1 MGKNDKEE
9 APTDKRVVWL
19 EARVSNALKFKP
31 AESKKFLDNEE
42 NRSQISEFL
51 DTADAQ
57 HLYVY
62 QNNIGAFV
70 SRVEPPE
77 SLKKKGI
84 YFTKLKR
91 EKVADEFS
99 MRESVS
105 FGDLAPDTLA
115 GLNIVVRDVYAAI
128 IKGDKRNIT
137 KVPDLAVNELLT
149 ETNDLIAQFL
159 VTLGLSQGRTLLPMP
174 PLNFPNRIDDKS
186 CDKETLYML
195 ESAIVSWSSQIKSA
209 IRTTPEILEEE
220 ATTTGVYPRPQ
231 DEINFWKNK
240 SENLS
245 GLEEQ
250 LHTVKALKIVVTL
263 KKVGSSYYEPF
274 TKLVADLKEA
284 SIEASDNY
292 HSLQPLASEF
302 AKMSLSSPQCIP
314 FDDLASSGVFRRIF
328 HFLYLL
334 WTESLYYNTPNRLVF
349 LIRELGNDL
358 MEMAAEK
365 IAVTEMAEGFEKK
378 DVIERISTTLSICG
392 EFKAAYFHCKSYV
405 ASCTRPWKFQNA
417 ALFARLDIFLERC
430 NEILKVVETTILF
443 DKLENM
449 KIGGT
454 KGQALSTEIEEIKEK
469 FDEGIFRF
477 FSVDYNL
484 LNITETH
491 FDEDYGKLRT
501 LISDLEERLTVILV
515 VTIDDSKALSEVFKA
530 VDTFD
535 GFTDRNPMQ
544 QEWLKKQHS
553 VLSAFHQDL
562 LGAQETYYQ
571 GDGAGIYPNMPPVA
585 ASVVRS
591 RALLD
596 RIRESYGRVM
606 DLSNAV
612 LDSDEGREALLLY
625 EKLNELF
632 GESIREKYQQWS
644 KDVGVVSS
652 DKLHLPLLV
661 QDENNLL
668 KVNFDPSLVK
678 TLREVYYLEV
688 MNSFDDSVLQEFEV
702 PADAKNVFAKREVF
716 RTQSMNLDFIC
727 TTYNNFISS
736 LRPKEERPL
745 IKVELERF
753 EANARRGISE
763 VRWENEDGANSFIES
778 ALKSVNA
785 IDKVV
790 STLHTNVQTMKN
802 SIEDFKKND
811 NGFPLRPERGDK
823 TFSEGE
829 LRRFLEDNLKAKR
842 EAFEERGIHIHQL
855 VNESLETLN
864 ALKLECGEPLITEDS
879 ALWQN
884 YIRYVHADVN
894 DSLASTHAFIIDRLR
909 KQLDPVWLEE
919 NDGIPLLDV
928 KLCLSK
934 PTADHHEVV
943 SKYEPQ
949 LTSEDDV
956 VKTVQQLLENTVID
970 LRTVADLIPPIYG
983 NRPFSE
989 DILEVPAVQEVEQRV
1004 RDLFEMNRVA
1014 CEEYRLIYDD
1024 FKNLWE
1030 TDRRKAFNAF
1040 LGLDPDTGRRLSVED
1055 SSKLLKK
1062 DYFGVPLAEF
1072 DKSIT
1077 EYSRIRTRIVGIEDR
1092 HREGFISIDV
1102 RPLRIAL
1109 RDLCKKWK
1117 DMFSDF
1123 VVDKIKNDLNNLYA
1137 FIKDADNGLD
1147 VEVLD
1152 GDVDSLK
1159 SVMHWIRDCRKK
1171 NTEVMGEDESGE
1183 KDGMFPPIQA
1193 AIRMLKSHASNAPDS
1208 EAEVAKIE
1216 KLEETRKPAP
1226 DMWIAVNKKALNAR
1240 AQNSVVQD
1248 REAGKIKEDVL
1259 MFEQKL
1265 KEEVEIFHK
1274 NPLFSYSL
1282 DRNSIYSTID
1292 QTYAHLMTLKTR
1304 ATQLQNL
1311 QDLFDLNPSQ
1321 FKEIQDCRQELML
1334 LKQVWDVNF
1343 HVMSQFSDWMRSTFK
1358 TADVSLFE
1366 DECKKLSKQMQQ
1378 QPMKVKG
1385 WEVFKGV
1392 DEQVRNMRTSLPL
1405 CESLSSPSMRPR
1417 HWQELVKITKQPGTI
1432 DPDAPD
1438 FTLEKLFS
1446 LGLHNYSDEVANI
1459 VEKADKELRI
1469 EKNLTKIIDA
1479 WEKLFFTYNLEAQ
1492 LDCYLLGPVDDIV
1505 EQLEN
1510 DNNALSSM
1518 LSDRFVEYFYDK
1530 VLTWQK
1536 NIGMVDTC
1544 TTKIVEIQRQWENL
1558 YPIFVLSEDIR
1569 VQLPEDAKNFC
1580 EADRVFRLL
1589 MSKAHKYTAVIEAIC
1604 SPALPNDIGRSESL
1618 EDTLN
1623 YIQGILSKCEKSL
1636 ADYLETKRKIF
1647 PRFFFVSD
1655 TDLIDILSKGSDP
1668 RSVMVHMSKIIDSV
1682 DFFSFDKNPHGP
1694 SNNSDVWEMVSIQG
1708 ERVALMENHTCKGA
1722 VEEWMQG
1729 LILCMKRAMRKHIQE
1744 ANGSYIEKPR
1754 NEWIYQYPCQSVIVA
1769 SRIWFT
1775 TEVHQAFTQIEE
1787 GNDMGMK
1794 DLLKSQKSQ
1803 LDSLIK
1809 EVLQDRNSCDRKML
1823 VHLITIDVHNRDIVQ
1838 NMVDD
1843 RVDSV
1848 EAFSWQSQLRYYW
1861 DEKKGNEIR
1870 IADADFIN
1878 GYEYIGLCGC
1888 LVITKLTD
1896 RCYIT
1901 LTQALRLKQGGAPAG
1916 PAGTGKTETT
1926 KDLARN
1932 MGIACYV
1939 FNCSDQM
1946 NYITLGQI
1954 FKGLAM
1960 SGSWGC
1966 FDEFNRISIEVL
1978 SVVATQ
1984 VGSILNCLKENK
1996 KLFRFMDEEISIIT
2010 SVGMWIT
2017 MNPGYAGRTELPE
2030 NIKSLF
2036 RPCAMVVPDLKN
2048 ICEIM
2053 LAAEG
2058 FGDAKDLAL
2067 KFVTLYRLNKE
2078 LLSPQDHYDWGLR
2091 AVKSVLY
2098 IAGALKRGDPE
2109 VPERN
2114 VLMRALRDTNMAK
2127 LSKDDVYVF
2136 MGLIRS
2142 LFPNLDVPK
2151 KDKPDLVAACK
2162 QVCAASGN
2170 FPGEN
2175 DIFILKCVQYEEL
2188 LHVRHSVFI
2197 LGAAGAG
2204 KTECWRCLQ
2213 SALTK
2218 LYGDEWKAKAVSSCL
2233 NPKAISSNELYGY
2246 FTPQKEWR
2254 DGILS
2259 TIFRDYAVE
2268 SKKKKNMK
2276 WIVLDGIIDAE
2287 WIESMNTVMDDNKML
2302 TLVSNERIPLTDSMR
2317 MIFEISHLR
2326 NASPATVS
2334 RAGVIFINESDLGW
2348 GPFKDKWIASRDKRQ
2363 GAVLDSLFDKY
2374 VQYVFEIWRRSM
2386 RTVVAVMDINVVQ
2399 TICFLLD
2406 GIFNTMDAD
2415 ELSKHPNVFDVYEKY
2430 FVFAVIWAFGGPLPS
2445 TDGRIDMRQNFS
2457 NLWKK
2462 EFPAMKIADVG
2473 TVFDYYIEKQK
2484 DENGVMQYDW
2494 KPWSDLVQPYAHD
2507 AEQQLS
2513 NVSVQTADTVRMSY
2527 LMSLFIDNA
2536 KGVMLVGT
2544 AGTGKTNLIMSKLR
2558 TFDGEKLLYR
2568 VVAFNAR
2575 TSSAGLQAVM
2585 EQSLEKRSGR
2595 TYGPFNRKKLVFFL
2609 DDMNMPAPDKY
2620 GTQEAIAL
2628 LQQHVGYGYWY
2639 DRIKIIQKE
2648 VVDVRY
2654 VGAMNPKSGT
2664 FTILDR
2670 LLRHFAVFSTN
2681 MPDRG
2686 DLVSIYGQILQA
2698 HLSHFTRDIR
2708 ETLSTALTNATI
2720 ELHYNISKVF
2730 FPTAVKFHYQWNMRE
2745 MFNIFQ
2751 GLCKANHKIHNS
2763 ALSMVRLWVHEC
2775 NRTFRDRM
2783 YEEEDFKRYDAI
2795 LNDVISH
2802 AGFGDVSSK
2811 DALAEPLL
2819 WAPFYTTSDGEENTY
2834 NETDMEESGA
2844 FLKRKLTDYNDQY
2857 AVMNLVLFNQAI
2869 EHVCR
2874 ISRITSNP
2882 RGNAFLVGVGGS
2894 GKQSLARLASYING
2908 HDIFQILVTSTYDIV
2923 DFRTDMQELY
2933 RKCGLRGYPFAFI
2946 LTDTQI
2952 VSLDMLVYLNDM
2964 LSSGNVPELFNQDER
2979 DGIVGSITNEVKA
2992 AGFTDY
2998 SNPDVC
3004 WEYFINKVRSNLHI
3018 ILCFSP
3024 VGKNFAKWCRQFPA
3038 LANTTVI
3045 DWFLSWPEQ
3054 ALKSVAHR
3062 FLSEIELG
3070 GDEITTNIADYM
3082 AFCQVKVTEVCE
3094 EYFAQEKR
3102 HAYTTP
3108 KSFLELIE
3116 FYKRLLQSKRQE
3128 NSDKTNR
3135 LLSGIDKIKE
3145 AGVQVQALQ
3154 EVLVKESEEVEEA
3167 RQKTA
3172 VLMETVGREK
3182 AIVEEQSAIAA
3193 KEEEKTNKI
3202 VAEVTEFESQ
3212 CSADLAAA
3220 QPIVKAALDALDTL
3234 DKGSISELKNLGKPP
3249 EDVAMVAICVKVLTS
3264 NPRAIPNVKNRSW
3277 NECKKMMNAVDR
3289 FLADLKNFDVNNI
3302 PQACVDQIQMYINN
3316 PSFQPEVIRKKS
3328 MAAAGLCMWCI
3339 GMNKYHKIRCEVRPK
3354 EERLAEAQQRLNSSR
3369 TALKKIQD
3377 KVADLNAKLSTLVAQ
3392 YTEAVDSANA
3402 IEAKA
3407 KKTQLK
3413 MNLAQRLVT
3422 GLADESVRWGN
3433 TIEDLKHAATLLV
3446 GDVLLSASFVSYIG
3460 PFSKAFREQ
3469 VVNDYW
3475 LECIRR
3481 LEIPMTEGLDPT
3493 MDVLTSEAKVAS
3505 WNNEGLP
3512 SDRVS
3517 TENGAILT
3525 NCLRWPL
3532 MIDPQLQ
3539 GIKWIRTR
3547 EEKNNLKVIQTTQKN
3562 WQRTLQ
3568 TCIEEGLPCLIES
3581 LGEFIEPVLDGV
3593 LSRQTFHKGGRT
3605 LIKLGATEVTYNP
3618 NFRLILQTKLG
3629 NPHYG
3634 PEVNAQTTLINFMV
3648 TETGLEDQLLAVVV
3662 SQERPDLEKKR
3673 STLLRSM
3680 NMMTIELQQCEDGL
3694 LYELTNATG
3703 DILENVALIENLEN
3717 TKKKAKDI
3725 NASYALA
3732 VTTQKDIAQ
3741 NRLRYTD
3748 VAVRGSL
3755 LFFQIDQLW
3764 KIDHMYQYSL
3774 ETFMVVFNKA
3784 LAIAVF
3790 PTNKKDVTQRV
3801 VNVIQSITECV
3812 FAYVS
3817 RGLFERHKLI
3827 FSSLLTFAILVRR
3840 GDIDLTQLDFL
3851 LRGKKKP
3858 GVERPETVVEWCPQP
3873 NWDSVQALCEV
3884 PGSYPEFSILPND
3897 LAENNRWMQWCDTE
3911 KPELEKMPTEW
3922 KNLTEFERLLVLR
3935 SLRPDRL
3942 TAALEMFVS
3951 EKLGK
3956 FFVSDQA
3963 VDISISF
3970 LNSSPTTPLFF
3981 ILSPG
3986 VDPIKSVEDLGRKL
4000 GYTYDK
4006 GNFFNVSLG
4015 QGQEIVA
4022 DRALDKCF
4030 AEGGWALLSNIHLVE
4045 RWLKTLE
4052 RRLDGYSEVYTRVA
4066 QLRKEILERKMAE
4079 MRGDMGSSV
4088 LLEGEEAEEKQE
4100 EEGENNPEAEAE
4112 GEVEEGEEDT
4122 EEKKEEETIEV
4133 LDEEIPFEGQKGH
4146 KDFRVFLSAEPS
4158 QVIPIGVLQRSVKL
4172 TSEPPTGI
4180 RQNIVRAIMNFSDE
4194 PWEKS
4199 AKPTEYRCIMYAMCF
4214 FHAVVVER
4222 KKFGPL
4228 GWNRAYPFNAGDLT
4242 TCLEVAANYIED
4254 RPKVPWEDLRY
4265 VFGEIMYGGHITDDW
4280 DRVLCMAYLQSFIVP
4295 ECSDGLQL
4303 APGLTVPQPMS
4314 FQEYLANLMDAE
4326 DFPVE
4331 SPLLYGLHP
4340 NAEINYRTTQA
4351 DVLFRTINEL
4361 QPKKHSGGDSLSPQ
4375 EIVQQK
4381 LDEIRERLPDQHNL
4395 QDLSERLEDDRTPQQ
4410 HVFYQESERMNL
4422 LIETLSSSLEELD
4435 LGMKGALSMTSAMQ
4449 ELFEEIFL
4457 DKMPSKWARVS
4468 FMTKRAL
4475 GSWVE
4480 NFLTRNEQL
4489 LSWNMDLQT
4498 PRVTNI
4504 ALFFN
4509 PMSFLT
4515 AIMQTTSIINSFDLD
4530 QMALVVDILK
4540 KSADQIDTPA
4550 RDGCYITGLSMEGAR
4565 WDSTVGCIEESRL
4578 KELYPKMPIMQVRSL
4593 PLGKIDRRD
4602 QYEAPVYKT
4611 QERGPGYVVGFFL
4624 KSKQPARKWVI
4635 AGVGLLLDVVE

>member
-9 APTDKRVVWL
+9 VPTDKRVVWL
-19 EARVSNALKFKP
+19 EARLSNALKLKP
-31 AESKKFLDNEE
+31 VDSKKFLDNEE

-51 DTADAQ
+51 DTADAR

-62 QNNIGAFV
+62 QNTAGMFV
-70 SRVEPPE
+70 SRIEPPDG
-77 SLKKKGI
+77 LKKKGF
-84 YFTKLKR
+84 YFAKLKR
-91 EKVADEFS
+91 EKIADEPH
-99 MRESVS
+99 MRQGIA
-105 FGDLAPDTLA
+105 FGDLWPDSLA
-115 GLNIVVRDVYAAI
+115 GLNILARNVYTPI

-149 ETNDLIAQFL
+149 DTNGLLAQFL
-159 VTLGLSQGRTLLPMP
+159 VTLGLSQGKTLLPMP
-174 PLNFPNRIDDKS
+174 PVTLPSRIDEKS
-186 CDKETLYML
+186 CDKETLYLL
-195 ESAIVSWSSQIKSA
+195 ESAIVSWSSQIKAAMTSS
-209 IRTTPEILEEE
+209 PEMLEEE
-220 ATTTGVYPRPQ
+220 ATTTGNYPRPL
-231 DEINFWKNK
+231 DEVNFWKSK
-240 SENLS
+240 AENLT
-245 GLEEQ
+245 GLEDQ
-250 LHTVKALKIVVTL
+250 LYSVKALKILVAL
-263 KKVGSSYYEPF
+263 KKAGSSYYEPF
-274 TKLVADLKEA
+274 TKLIEELKEA
-284 SIEASDNY
+284 SYEASDNHRY
-292 HSLQPLASEF
+292 LKPLIPEF
-302 AKMSLSSPQCIP
+302 AKMSLASNQNVQFSE
-314 FDDLASSGVFRRIF
+314 LASTGVFRRIF
-328 HFLYLL
+328 HFLFLL
-334 WTESLYYNTPNRLVF
+334 WTQSSFYNTPNRLVF
-349 LIRELGNDL
+349 LIREIGNDL
-358 MEMAAEK
+358 MEMAAEN
-365 IAVTEMAEGFEKK
+365 ISVAEMAEGFEKK

-392 EFKAAYFHCKSYV
+392 EFKAAYFNCKSYV
-405 ASCTRPWKFQNA
+405 ASAARPWKFQNS

-430 NEILKVVETTILF
+430 HDILDMVETALLF
-443 DKLENM
+443 DKMENM

-454 KGQALSTEIEEIKEK
+454 KGQSLTEEIEEIKES
-469 FDEGIFRF
+469 FDKIIFNF
-477 FSVDYNL
+477 FGVDYNL
-484 LNITETH
+484 LDITNTR
-491 FDEDYGKLRT
+491 FDVDHAAARSKIR
-501 LISDLEERLTVILV
+501 DLESRLGAILV
-515 VTIDDSKALSEVFKA
+515 TSIDDSKAISEVFKA

-544 QEWLKKQHS
+544 QEWVKKQHT

-562 LGAQETYYQ
+562 IGAQETYYQ
-571 GDGAGIYPNMPPVA
+571 GDSAGTYPNIPPVA
-585 ASVVRS
+585 ASVIRC

-596 RIRESYGRVM
+596 RICESYTRVM
-606 DLSNAV
+606 DLSPTI
-612 LDSDEGREALLLY
+612 LDSDEGREAIALF
-625 EKLNELF
+625 EKLKDLLTD
-632 GESIREKYQQWS
+632 SIQENYQVWAT
-644 KDVGVVSS
+644 DVGAISA
-652 DKLHLPLLV
+652 DKLHLPLLT
-661 QDENNLL
+661 QDENGQL
-668 KVNFDPSLVK
+668 KVNFDPALVK

-688 MNSFDDSVLQEFEV
+688 MNSFEDTSTQGFEV
-702 PADAKNVFAKREVF
+702 PTDAMNVFAKREVF
-716 RTQSMNLDFIC
+716 RNQAMKLDYIS
-727 TTYNNFISS
+727 TTYNNFIST
-736 LRPKEERPL
+736 LRPKEEQPL

-753 EANARRGISE
+753 EANSRRGITE
-763 VRWENEDGANSFIES
+763 VRWENEEATNSFIEE
-778 ALKSVNA
+778 ALRNVSA

-790 STLHTNVQTMKN
+790 STLHSNVSTMKS
-802 SIEDFKKND
+802 SIEAFKKSD
-811 NGFPLRPERGDK
+811 TAFPLRPERGDK
-823 TFSEGE
+823 TFADAE
-829 LRRFLEDNLKAKR
+829 LRKHLEDNLELKR
-842 EAFEERGIHIHQL
+842 AGLQERGEKIHEL
-855 VNESLETLN
+855 LANSLETLN
-864 ALKLECGEPLITEDS
+864 ALKTESGELMITPDGE
-879 ALWQN
+879 LWQC
-884 YIRYVHADVN
+884 YLRFVHEEVKQ
-894 DSLASTHAFIIDRLR
+894 SLADTHVSLIEKIRN
-909 KQLDPVWLEE
+909 QLDPAWLED
-919 NDGIPLLDV
+919 NDGIPLLDT

-934 PTADHHEVV
+934 ATAEVPLVV
-943 SKYEPQ
+943 SKYEPE
-949 LTSEDDV
+949 LASPEEGG
-956 VKTVQQLLENTVID
+956 KTIQILLEDAMKD
-970 LRTVADLIPPIYG
+970 LREATDLVPVIHG
-983 NRPFSE
+983 DVPFSE
-989 DILEVPAVQEVEQRV
+989 DLMNLPAVQTVEQQV
-1004 RDLFEMNRVA
+1004 RDLFQQNNTA
-1014 CEEYRLIYDD
+1014 CEEYRQIYDD
-1024 FKNLWE
+1024 FKHLWE
-1030 TDRRKAFNAF
+1030 TNRKTAFNDF
-1040 LGLDPDTGRRLSVED
+1040 LGLDPVTGGPLKTED
-1055 SSKLLKK
+1055 DDGKPIKRE
-1062 DYFGVPLAEF
+1062 YFGVPLTEF
-1072 DKSIT
+1072 DKAIS
-1077 EYSRIRTRIVGIEDR
+1077 EYTKTRARIVSIEDR
-1092 HREGFISIDV
+1092 HREGFVTIDV
-1102 RPLRIAL
+1102 KPLRVAL
-1109 RDLCKKWK
+1109 RDICKKWK
-1117 DMFSDF
+1117 DMYSEFLM
-1123 VVDKIKNDLNNLYA
+1123 DKIRTDLNELFA
-1137 FIKDADNGLD
+1137 FIKEADKGLE

-1159 SVMHWIRDCRKK
+1159 SVMRWIRDCRKR
-1171 NTEVMGEDESGE
+1171 NSDVMGEDETGE
-1183 KDGMFPPIQA
+1183 TSGMFPPIQA
-1193 AIRMLKSHASNAPDS
+1193 AIRMLKSQASNAHDS
-1208 EAEVAKIE
+1208 DAELAKIE
-1216 KLEETRKPAP
+1216 KLEDLRKPAA
-1226 DMWIAVNKKALNAR
+1226 DMWTTLNKKALNAR
-1240 AQNSVVQD
+1240 AQNSIVQD
-1248 REAGKIKEDVL
+1248 REAVKIKEDVAK
-1259 MFEQKL
+1259 FEEKL
-1265 KEEVEIFHK
+1265 KEEVDIFHT
-1274 NPLFSYSL
+1274 NPLFTYTL
-1282 DRNSIYSTID
+1282 DRDSVYVHID
-1292 QTYAHLMTLKTR
+1292 ATYQHLMTLESE
-1304 ATQLQNL
+1304 AVELQHL

-1321 FKEIQDCRQELML
+1321 FREIKDCRQELML

-1343 HVMSQFSDWMRSTFK
+1343 HVMSQFVDWMRSTFK

-1405 CESLSSPSMRPR
+1405 CESLSSPAMRPR
-1417 HWQELVKITKQPGTI
+1417 HWQELVTTTKQPGTI

-1469 EKNLTKIIDA
+1469 ENNLAKIVDA
-1479 WEKLFFTYNLEAQ
+1479 WEKLFFSYS
-1492 LDCYLLGPVDDIV
+1492 LDEGLQCYLMGAVDDIV

-1518 LSDRFVEYFYDK
+1518 LSDRFVEYFYEK
-1530 VLTWQK
+1530 VITWQK
-1536 NIGMVDTC
+1536 NLGMVDTC
-1544 TTKIVEIQRQWENL
+1544 TSKVVEIQRQWQNL
-1558 YPIFVLSEDIR
+1558 YPIFVLSEDIKI
-1569 VQLPEDAKNFC
+1569 QLPEDAKNFS
-1580 EADRVFRLL
+1580 EADRVFRLF
-1589 MSKAHKYTAVIEAIC
+1589 MSKAHKYTAVIDAIC
-1604 SPALPNDIGRSESL
+1604 TPNLSEDIGRNESL
-1618 EDTLN
+1618 EETLN
-1623 YIQGILSKCEKSL
+1623 YVQNILAKCEKSL
-1636 ADYLETKRKIF
+1636 ADYLEMKRKIF

-1668 RSVMVHMSKIIDSV
+1668 RAVMTHMSKIIDSV
-1682 DFFSFDKNPHGP
+1682 ESFTFDKNPHGP
-1694 SNNSDVWEMVSIQG
+1694 TNDTDVWEMISIQG
-1708 ERVALMENHTCKGA
+1708 EHVTLMENHTCHGP
-1722 VEEWMQG
+1722 VEEWMES
-1729 LILCMKRAMRKHIQE
+1729 LIVVMKRAIRRHIQE
-1744 ANGSYIEKPR
+1744 ANASYIEKPR

-1787 GNDMGMK
+1787 GNDLGMK
-1794 DLLKSQKSQ
+1794 DLLKNQKSQ

-1809 EVLQDRNSCDRKML
+1809 EVLLDRSSCDRKML

-1838 NMVDD
+1838 TMVDD

-1848 EAFSWQSQLRYYW
+1848 EAFAWQSQLRYYW

-1901 LTQALRLKQGGAPAG
+1901 LTQALRLNQGGAPAG

-1996 KLFRFMDEEISIIT
+1996 KRFRFMDEEISIIR

-2142 LFPNLDVPK
+2142 LFPNLEVPK
-2151 KDKPDLVAACK
+2151 KDKPELVAACK
-2162 QVCAASGN
+2162 EVCAANGN

-2213 SALTK
+2213 GALTR
-2218 LYGDEWKAKAVSSCL
+2218 LYGDTWKAKATSSCL

-2334 RAGVIFINESDLGW
+2334 RAGVIFINETDLGW
-2348 GPFKDKWIASRDKRQ
+2348 GPFKDKWIATRDKRE

-2374 VQYVFEIWRRSM
+2374 VPYVFDIWKRSM
-2386 RTVVAVMDINVVQ
+2386 RPIVGVMDINVVQ
-2399 TICFLLD
+2399 TICFLLE
-2406 GIFNTMDAD
+2406 GIFKAMDSD
-2415 ELSKHPNVFDVYEKY
+2415 ELSKHPNMFDVYEKY
-2430 FVFAVIWAFGGPLPS
+2430 FVFAVIWSFGGPLPS
-2445 TDGRIDMRQNFS
+2445 TDGRVDMRLNFS
-2457 NLWKK
+2457 NQWKK
-2462 EFPAMKIADVG
+2462 EFPAMKIADAG
-2473 TVFDYYIEKQK
+2473 SVFDYYIEKVK
-2484 DENGVMQYDW
+2484 DDNGTQYEW
-2494 KPWSDLVQPYAHD
+2494 KPWSDLVQPYTHD

-2513 NVSVQTADTVRMSY
+2513 SVSVQTADTVRMSY
-2527 LMSLFIDNA
+2527 LMSLFVDNA

-2558 TFDGEKLLYR
+2558 TLDGEKVLYR

-2575 TSSAGLQAVM
+2575 TSSTGLQAVM

-2639 DRIKIIQKE
+2639 DRIKIVQKE

-2681 MPDRG
+2681 MPDRA
-2686 DLVSIYGQILQA
+2686 DLVSIYGQILQ
-2698 HLSHFTRDIR
+2698 SHMHMFSRDIR
-2708 ETLSTALTNATI
+2708 DTLSTLLTNATI
-2720 ELHYNISKVF
+2720 ELHSTISKVF

-2751 GLCKANHKIHNS
+2751 GLCKANHKLHNAS
-2763 ALSMVRLWVHEC
+2763 LTLIRLWVHEC

-2783 YEEEDFKRYDAI
+2783 ADEEDFKRYDT
-2795 LNDVISH
+2795 LLVEVINR
-2802 AGFGDVSSK
+2802 AGFADVNIK
-2811 DALAEPLL
+2811 DVLEEPLL
-2819 WAPFYTTSDGEENTY
+2819 WAPFYTTPEGEENTY
-2834 NETDMEESGA
+2834 HETDTDGA
-2844 FLKRKLTDYNDQY
+2844 GSFLQKKLLEYNDQY

-2908 HDIFQILVTSTYDIV
+2908 HDIFQILVTSTYDIN
-2923 DFRTDMQELY
+2923 DFRSDMQELY

-2979 DGIVGSITNEVKA
+2979 DGIIGSITNEVKA

-3018 ILCFSP
+3018 IMCFSP
-3024 VGKNFAKWCRQFPA
+3024 VGKNFAAWCRQFPA

-3054 ALKSVAHR
+3054 ALKSVAQR

-3070 GDEITTNIADYM
+3070 GDEITKNIADYM
-3082 AFCQVKVTEVCE
+3082 AFCQIKVTEVCE

-3116 FYKRLLQSKRQE
+3116 FYKRLLATKRTE
-3128 NSDKTNR
+3128 NTDKTER
-3135 LLSGIDKIKE
+3135 LVSGIDKIKE
-3145 AGVQVQALQ
+3145 AGIQVQALQ
-3154 EVLVKESEEVEEA
+3154 EVLVKESVEVEEA

-3172 VLMETVGREK
+3172 ALMETVGREK

-3220 QPIVKAALDALDTL
+3220 QPIVQRALAALDTL

-3249 EDVAMVAICVKVLTS
+3249 DDVAMVAICVKVLTS
-3264 NPRAIPNVKNRSW
+3264 NPRAIPNVKNRTW

-3289 FLADLKNFDVNNI
+3289 FLVELRSFDVNNI

-3316 PSFQPEVIRKKS
+3316 PAFEPENIKKKS
-3328 MAAAGLCMWCI
+3328 FAAAGLCKWCI
-3339 GMNKYHKIRCEVRPK
+3339 GMNEYHKIRCEVRPK
-3354 EERLAEAQQRLNSSR
+3354 EERLAEAQQRLSSSR
-3369 TALKKIQD
+3369 AALKKIQD
-3377 KVADLNAKLSTLVAQ
+3377 KVADLNEKLSVLVAQ

-3407 KKTQLK
+3407 KKTQMK

-3422 GLADESVRWGN
+3422 GLADESVRWGK
-3433 TIEDLKHAATLLV
+3433 TIEQLKHDAALLV

-3469 VVNDYW
+3469 IVNEDW
-3475 LECIRR
+3475 LKSIQA
-3481 LEIPMTEGLDPT
+3481 LQIPMTEGLDAT
-3493 MDVLTSEAKVAS
+3493 MDVLTSEAEVAS

-3525 NCLRWPL
+3525 NCMRWPL

-3562 WQRTLQ
+3562 WQRVLQ
-3568 TCIEEGLPCLIES
+3568 NCIEDGLPCLIES

-3593 LSRQTFHKGGRT
+3593 LSRQTFVKAGKT

-3618 NFRLILQTKLG
+3618 KFRLILQTKLG

-3662 SQERPDLEKKR
+3662 SHERPDLEKKR
-3673 STLLRSM
+3673 SALLRSM

-3703 DILENVALIENLEN
+3703 DILENVALIENLET

-3725 NASYALA
+3725 NASFALA

-3741 NRLRYTD
+3741 NRLRYTA

-3774 ETFMVVFNKA
+3774 ETFMVVFNVALKKA
-3784 LAIAVF
+3784 
-3790 PTNKKDVTQRV
+3790 PQPSNKKDVNQRV
-3801 VNVIQSITECV
+3801 NNVIQSITESV

-3840 GDIDLTQLDFL
+3840 DDVDSKQLDFL

-3873 NWDSVQALCEV
+3873 NWDAVQALTEV
-3884 PGSYPEFSILPND
+3884 PGSHPEFSMLPSD
-3897 LAENNRWMQWCDTE
+3897 MAENNRWMQWCETE

-3922 KNLTEFERLLVLR
+3922 KNLTDFERLLVLR
-3935 SLRPDRL
+3935 CLRPDRL
-3942 TAALEMFVS
+3942 TASLEMFVAD
-3951 EKLGK
+3951 KIGK

-3963 VDISISF
+3963 VDISVSF

-4045 RWLKTLE
+4045 KWLKTLE
-4052 RRLDGYSEVYTRVA
+4052 RRLDGYAEVYTRVA
-4066 QLRKEILERKMAE
+4066 QLRKEIQERKMAE
-4079 MRGDMGSSV
+4079 LHGGVND
-4088 LLEGEEAEEKQE
+4088 EEKQE
-4100 EEGENNPEAEAE
+4100 ENEGQEASGE
-4112 GEVEEGEEDT
+4112 GNEDEDEEGEDGGQQSAA
-4122 EEKKEEETIEV
+4122 KEEEEEAV
-4133 LDEEIPFEGQKGH
+4133 LVSDDEIPYEGQKGH

-4158 QVIPIGVLQRSVKL
+4158 NVIPIGVLQRSVKL

-4180 RQNIVRAIMNFSDE
+4180 RQNIVRAIANFSDE
-4194 PWEKS
+4194 PWERS
-4199 AKPTEYRCIMYAMCF
+4199 AKPTEYRCIMYSMCF

-4280 DRVLCMAYLQSFIVP
+4280 DRVLCMAYLQSYIIP
-4295 ECSDGLQL
+4295 ECCDGLQL
-4303 APGLTVPQPMS
+4303 APGLTVPSPMS
-4314 FQEYLANLMDAE
+4314 YTEYISGLTNAE

-4351 DVLFRTINEL
+4351 EVLFRVINEL

-4375 EIVQQK
+4375 DVVQQK
-4381 LDEIRERLPDQHNL
+4381 IDEIRERLPEQHNL
-4395 QDLSERLEDDRTPQQ
+4395 MDLAERLEEDRTPQQ

-4422 LIETLSSSLEELD
+4422 LIETLATSLEELD
-4435 LGMKGALSMTSAMQ
+4435 LGLKGALSMTAAMQ

-4457 DKMPSKWARVS
+4457 DKMPSKWDRVS
-4468 FMTKRAL
+4468 FMTKRTL

-4480 NFLTRNEQL
+4480 NFLSRNEQL
-4489 LSWNMDLQT
+4489 VSWNIDLQT

-4530 QMALVVDILK
+4530 QMALVIDVLK
-4540 KSADQIDTPA
+4540 KSADQIDTAA
-4550 RDGCYITGLSMEGAR
+4550 RDGCYVCGLSMEGAR
-4565 WDSTVGCIEESRL
+4565 WDAVGGCIEDSRL
-4578 KELYPKMPIMQVRSL
+4578 KELYPRMPIMQVRSL

-4602 QYEAPVYKT
+4602 QYECPVYKT

-4624 KSKQPARKWVI
+4624 KSKQNVRKWVI

>member
-19 EARVSNALKFKP
+19 EARISNALKFKP
-31 AESKKFLDNEE
+31 VDSKKFLDNEE

-51 DTADAQ
+51 DTADSR

-62 QNNIGAFV
+62 QNAAGMFV
-70 SRVEPPE
+70 SRVEPPDG
-77 SLKKKGI
+77 LKKKGM
-84 YFTKLKR
+84 YFSKLKR
-91 EKVADEFS
+91 EKMTDENH
-99 MRESVS
+99 MREGIA
-105 FGDLAPDTLA
+105 FGDLSADTLA
-115 GLNIVVRDVYAAI
+115 SLNIVARHVYAPI
-128 IKGDKRNIT
+128 ITGDKRNIN

-149 ETNDLIAQFL
+149 DTNGLLAQFL
-159 VTLGLSQGRTLLPMP
+159 VTLGLSQGKTLLPMP
-174 PLNFPNRIDDKS
+174 PVNLPSRIDEKS
-186 CDKETLYML
+186 CDKETLYLL
-195 ESAIVSWSSQIKSA
+195 ESSIVAWSSQIKTAMAAS
-209 IRTTPEILEEE
+209 PEVLEEE
-220 ATTTGVYPRPQ
+220 ATTTGNYPRPL

-250 LHTVKALKIVVTL
+250 LYSVKALKILVAL
-263 KKVGSSYYEPF
+263 KKSGSSYYEPF
-274 TKLVADLKEA
+274 TKLIDELKEA
-284 SIEASDNY
+284 SYEASDNY
-292 HSLQPLASEF
+292 RYLKPLAPEF
-302 AKMSLSSPQCIP
+302 EKMSLSSSPVP
-314 FDDLASSGVFRRIF
+314 FTELASTGVFRRIF

-334 WTESLYYNTPNRLVF
+334 WTQSSFYNTPNRLVF

-358 MEMAAEK
+358 MEMAAEN
-365 IAVTEMAEGFEKK
+365 ISVAEMAEGFEKK

-405 ASCTRPWKFQNA
+405 ATNARPWKFQNA

-430 NEILKVVETTILF
+430 HDILDVVETALLF
-443 DKLENM
+443 DKMENM

-454 KGQALSTEIEEIKEK
+454 KGQTLTTEIEDIKEK
-469 FDEGIFRF
+469 FDDAVFKF
-477 FSVDYNL
+477 FGVDYNL
-484 LNITETH
+484 LDITDIR
-491 FDEDYGKLRT
+491 FDADYAKLRG
-501 LISDLEERLTVILV
+501 IIRDLEERLGAILV
-515 VTIDDSKALSEVFKA
+515 TTIDDSKAISEIFKA

-553 VLSAFHQDL
+553 VLAAFHQDL
-562 LGAQETYYQ
+562 LGAQEIYYQ
-571 GDGAGIYPNMPPVA
+571 GDNAGTYPNMPPVA
-585 ASVVRS
+585 ACVIRC

-596 RIRESYGRVM
+596 RINESYTRVM
-606 DLSNAV
+606 DLSNAI
-612 LDSDEGREALLLY
+612 LDSDEGRETIALY
-625 EKLNELF
+625 EKLKDLF
-632 GESIREKYQQWS
+632 SEAIREKYQIWS
-644 KDVGVVSS
+644 TDVGAISS

-661 QDENNLL
+661 QDENGNL
-668 KVNFDPSLVK
+668 KVNFDGALVK

-688 MNSFDDSVLQEFEV
+688 MNSFDDSSVQGFEV
-702 PADAKNVFAKREVF
+702 PADAQNVFAKREVY
-716 RTQSMNLDFIC
+716 RTQAMKLDYIS
-727 TTYNNFISS
+727 TTYNNFIAS
-736 LRPKEERPL
+736 LRAEDEQPL

-753 EANARRGISE
+753 EASSRRGISE
-763 VRWENEDGANSFIES
+763 VRWENEEATNSFIEE
-778 ALKSVNA
+778 ALKSVSA

-790 STLHTNVQTMKN
+790 STLHSNVQTMKS
-802 SIEDFKKND
+802 SIEALQKSDAA
-811 NGFPLRPERGDK
+811 FPLQPERGDK
-823 TFSEGE
+823 TFSDAE
-829 LRRFLEDNLKAKR
+829 LRKHLEENLAEKR
-842 EAFEERGIHIHQL
+842 NALQERGTQIHEL
-855 VNESLETLN
+855 VADSLETLN
-864 ALKLECGEPLITEDS
+864 ALKSESGEPIITPEGE
-879 ALWQN
+879 LWQT
-884 YIRYVHADVN
+884 YLRYVHEEVKK
-894 DSLASTHAFIIDRLR
+894 SLSETYVFLMSKLR
-909 KQLDPVWLEE
+909 NQLDPVWLED
-919 NDGIPLLDV
+919 NDGIPLLEA

-934 PTADHHEVV
+934 PTTENPLVV
-943 SKYEPQ
+943 SKFEPQ
-949 LTSEDDV
+949 LSSPDE
-956 VKTVQQLLENTVID
+956 TVHSIEKLMEGTMRD
-970 LRTVADLIPPIYG
+970 LRQASDLVPPIFG
-983 NRPFSE
+983 ERTFSDE
-989 DILEVPAVQEVEQRV
+989 MLDIPAVQEVEQQV
-1004 RDLFEMNRVA
+1004 RELFEQNRNA
-1014 CEEYRLIYDD
+1014 NEEYRQMYDD
-1024 FKNLWE
+1024 FKHLWE
-1030 TDRRKAFNAF
+1030 TDRRQAFNDF
-1040 LGLDPDTGRRLSVED
+1040 LGLDPVTGQPMKVED
-1055 SSKLLKK
+1055 ENGRPIKQE
-1062 DYFGVPLAEF
+1062 YFGVALTEF
-1072 DKSIT
+1072 DKAIT
-1077 EYSRIRTRIVGIEDR
+1077 EYTRIRSRIMAIEDR
-1092 HREGFISIDV
+1092 HREGFLSIDV
-1102 RPLRIAL
+1102 KPLRIAL
-1109 RDLCKKWK
+1109 RDICKKWK
-1117 DMFSDF
+1117 DMYSDF
-1123 VVDKIKNDLNNLYA
+1123 LMDKIKTDLNNLFA
-1137 FIKDADNGLD
+1137 FIKEADKGLE

-1152 GDVDSLK
+1152 GDVDALK
-1159 SVMHWIRDCRKK
+1159 SVMRWIRDCRKR
-1171 NTEVMGEDESGE
+1171 NPEVMGEDDTGE
-1183 KDGMFPPIQA
+1183 TDGMFPPIQA
-1193 AIRMLKSHASNAPDS
+1193 AIRMLKSHASNAHDS
-1208 EAEVAKIE
+1208 DAELAKIE
-1216 KLEETRKPAP
+1216 KLEELRKPAP
-1226 DMWIAVNKKALNAR
+1226 DMWVTLNKKALNAR
-1240 AQNSVVQD
+1240 AQNSIVQD
-1248 REAGKIKEDVL
+1248 REAEKIKEEVAV
-1259 MFEQKL
+1259 FEGKL
-1265 KEEVEIFHK
+1265 KEEVEIFHT

-1282 DRNSIYSTID
+1282 ERDRVYPTVD
-1292 QTYAHLMTLKTR
+1292 ETYEHLMTLETQ
-1304 ATQLQNL
+1304 ATELKNL

-1321 FKEIQDCRQELML
+1321 FKEIKDCRQELML

-1358 TADVSLFE
+1358 TADVTHFE

-1405 CESLSSPSMRPR
+1405 CESLSSPAMRPR
-1417 HWQELVKITKQPGTI
+1417 HWQELVTTTKQPGTI

-1469 EKNLTKIIDA
+1469 ENNLNKIVEA
-1479 WEKLFFTYNLEAQ
+1479 WEKLFFTYHMDEGLK
-1492 LDCYLLGPVDDIV
+1492 CYMMGAVDEIV

-1518 LSDRFVEYFYDK
+1518 LSDRFVEYFYEK
-1530 VLTWQK
+1530 VISWQK
-1536 NIGMVDTC
+1536 NLGMVDTC
-1544 TTKIVEIQRQWENL
+1544 TTKIVDIQRQWQNL
-1558 YPIFVLSEDIR
+1558 YPIFVLSEDIK
-1569 VQLPEDAKNFC
+1569 VQLPEDAKNFS
-1580 EADRVFRLL
+1580 EADRVFRLM
-1589 MSKAHKYTAVIEAIC
+1589 MSKAHQYTAVIEAIC
-1604 SPALPNDIGRSESL
+1604 SPQLPEDIGRNESL

-1623 YIQGILSKCEKSL
+1623 YIQNILAKCEKSL
-1636 ADYLETKRKIF
+1636 ADYLEMKRKIF

-1668 RSVMVHMSKIIDSV
+1668 RAVMVHMSKIIDSV
-1682 DFFSFDKNPHGP
+1682 DCYSFDKNPYGP
-1694 SNNSDVWEMVSIQG
+1694 TNDTDVWEMISIQG
-1708 ERVALMENHTCKGA
+1708 EHVTLMENHTCQGP
-1722 VEEWMQG
+1722 VEEWMEG
-1729 LILCMKRAMRKHIQE
+1729 LIQVMKRAVRRHIQE
-1744 ANGSYIEKPR
+1744 ANASYIEKPR
-1754 NEWIYQYPCQSVIVA
+1754 NEWIYQYPCQAVIVA

-1787 GNDMGMK
+1787 GNDLGMK
-1794 DLLKSQKSQ
+1794 DLLKNQKSQ

-1809 EVLQDRNSCDRKML
+1809 EVLLERSSCDRKML

-1838 NMVDD
+1838 NMVDE

-1848 EAFSWQSQLRYYW
+1848 EAFAWQSQLRYYW

-1901 LTQALRLKQGGAPAG
+1901 LTQALRLNQGGAPAG

-1996 KLFRFMDEEISIIT
+1996 KRFRFMDEEISIIR

-2109 VPERN
+2109 LPERN

-2142 LFPNLDVPK
+2142 LFPNLEVPK
-2151 KDKPDLVAACK
+2151 KDKPELVVACK
-2162 QVCAASGN
+2162 AVCAAQGN
-2170 FPGEN
+2170 LPGEN

-2197 LGAAGAG
+2197 LGSAGAG

-2213 SALTK
+2213 GALTK
-2218 LYGDEWKAKAVSSCL
+2218 LFYDEWKAKAVSSCL

-2317 MIFEISHLR
+2317 MIFEVSHLR

-2348 GPFKDKWIASRDKRQ
+2348 GPFKDKWIATRDKRE

-2374 VQYVFEIWRRSM
+2374 VPYVFDFWKRSM
-2386 RTVVAVMDINVVQ
+2386 RPVVSVMDINVVQ
-2399 TICFLLD
+2399 TICFLLE
-2406 GIFNTMDAD
+2406 GIFKTMDSD

-2430 FVFAVIWAFGGPLPS
+2430 FVFAVLWAFGGPLPS
-2445 TDGRIDMRQNFS
+2445 TDGRIDMRMNFS
-2457 NLWKK
+2457 NQWKK
-2462 EFPAMKIADVG
+2462 EFPAMKVSDTG
-2473 TVFDYYIEKQK
+2473 SVFDYYIEKTK
-2484 DENGVMQYDW
+2484 DDSGVMQYEW
-2494 KPWSDLVQPYAHD
+2494 KPWSELVQPYTHD
-2507 AEQQLS
+2507 PEQQLS
-2513 NVSVQTADTVRMSY
+2513 SVSVQTADTVRMSY

-2558 TFDGEKLLYR
+2558 TLDGEKVLYR
-2568 VVAFNAR
+2568 VIAFNAR
-2575 TSSAGLQAVM
+2575 TSSSGLQSVM

-2639 DRIKIIQKE
+2639 DRIKILLKE

-2681 MPDRG
+2681 MPDRA

-2698 HLSHFTRDIR
+2698 HLSQFTRDIR
-2708 ETLSTALTNATI
+2708 ESLSQLLTNATI

-2751 GLCKANHKIHNS
+2751 GLCKANHKLHNTS
-2763 ALSMVRLWVHEC
+2763 LFMIRLWVHEC

-2783 YEEEDFKRYDAI
+2783 YEEEDFKRYDALLSEI
-2795 LNDVISH
+2795 ISH
-2802 AGFGDVSSK
+2802 AGFADVNIK
-2811 DALAEPLL
+2811 DVLEEPLL
-2819 WAPFYTTSDGEENTY
+2819 WAPFYTTPEGEENTY
-2834 NETDMEESGA
+2834 HETNTDDAGD
-2844 FLKRKLTDYNDQY
+2844 FLRRKLAEYNDQY
-2857 AVMNLVLFNQAI
+2857 AAMNLVLFNQAI

-2908 HDIFQILVTSTYDIV
+2908 HDIFQILVTSTYDIN

-3024 VGKNFAKWCRQFPA
+3024 VGKNFATWCRQFPA

-3045 DWFLSWPEQ
+3045 DWFLGWPEQ
-3054 ALKSVAHR
+3054 ALRSVAQR

-3070 GDEITTNIADYM
+3070 GEEITGKIAEYM
-3082 AFCQVKVTEVCE
+3082 AFCQMKVTSTCE

-3108 KSFLELIE
+3108 KSFLELIA
-3116 FYKRLLQSKRQE
+3116 FYKKLLETKRAE
-3128 NSDKTNR
+3128 NSDKTER
-3135 LLSGIDKIKE
+3135 LVSGIDKIKE

-3154 EVLVKESEEVEEA
+3154 EVLQRESVEVEEA

-3172 VLMETVGREK
+3172 ALMETVGREK
-3182 AIVEEQSAIAA
+3182 AIVEEQSAIAS

-3202 VAEVTEFESQ
+3202 VAE
-3212 CSADLAAA
+3212 
-3220 QPIVKAALDALDTL
+3220 PIVKAALAALQTL
-3234 DKGSISELKNLGKPP
+3234 DKPSLSELKNLGKPP
-3249 EDVAMVAICVKVLTS
+3249 PAVEMVAKCVMVLMS
-3264 NPRAIPNVKNRSW
+3264 NPRSIPSEKNRTW
-3277 NECKKMMNAVDR
+3277 NDCKKMMNAVDR
-3289 FLADLKNFDVNNI
+3289 FLASLLAFDGNNI
-3302 PQACVDQIQMYINN
+3302 PQACIDQIQVYIKDPAFEPENMKSK
-3316 PSFQPEVIRKKS
+3316 SF
-3328 MAAAGLCMWCI
+3328 AASGLCQWCI
-3339 GMNKYHKIRCEVRPK
+3339 GMNKYHAIRCEVRPK
-3354 EERLAEAQQRLNSSR
+3354 EERLAEAQQRLTSSR
-3369 TALKKIQD
+3369 AALKKIQD
-3377 KVADLNAKLSTLVAQ
+3377 KVADLNEKLSVLVAQ
-3392 YTEAVDSANA
+3392 YTEAVESANA

-3407 KKTQLK
+3407 KKTQQK
-3413 MNLAQRLVT
+3413 MNLAQRLVS
-3422 GLADESVRWGN
+3422 GLADESVRWGH
-3433 TIEDLKHAATLLV
+3433 TIESLKHSATLLV

-3460 PFSKAFREQ
+3460 PFSKSFREQ
-3469 VVNDYW
+3469 VVNEDW
-3475 LECIRR
+3475 LKFIQQM
-3481 LEIPMTEGLDPT
+3481 EIPMTEGLDPT
-3493 MDVLTSEAKVAS
+3493 MDVLSSEAEVAS

-3562 WQRTLQ
+3562 WQRVLQ
-3568 TCIEEGLPCLIES
+3568 TCIEEGYPCLIES

-3593 LSRQTFHKGGRT
+3593 LSRQTFNKGGRT

-3618 NFRLILQTKLG
+3618 KFRLVLQTKLG

-3673 STLLRSM
+3673 SALLRSM

-3784 LAIAVF
+3784 LAIAAQ
-3790 PTNKKDVTQRV
+3790 PANKKDVAQRV
-3801 VNVIQSITECV
+3801 KNVTQSITECV

-3827 FSSLLTFAILVRR
+3827 FSSLLTFAILVRTN
-3840 GDIDLTQLDFL
+3840 DIDMKQLDFL

-3858 GVERPETVVEWCPQP
+3858 GVDRPETVVDWCPQP
-3873 NWDSVQALCEV
+3873 NWDAVQALTEV
-3884 PGSYPEFSILPND
+3884 PGSHPEFTMLPSD
-3897 LAENNRWMQWCDTE
+3897 MAENNRWMQWCETE

-3922 KNLTEFERLLVLR
+3922 KNLTDFERLLVLR
-3935 SLRPDRL
+3935 CLRPDRL
-3942 TAALEMFVS
+3942 TASLEMFVAD
-3951 EKLGK
+3951 KIGK

-3963 VDISISF
+3963 VDISVSF

-4000 GYTYDK
+4000 GFTYDN

-4030 AEGGWALLSNIHLVE
+4030 ADGGWALLSNIHLVE
-4045 RWLKTLE
+4045 KWLKTLE
-4052 RRLDGYSEVYTRVA
+4052 RRLDGYAEVYTRVG

-4079 MRGDMGSSV
+4079 LHGTVGEDEQA
-4088 LLEGEEAEEKQE
+4088 EGEEAEE
-4100 EEGENNPEAEAE
+4100 AEKKPVD
-4112 GEVEEGEEDT
+4112 GDDGGSDEEGEET
-4122 EEKKEEETIEV
+4122 EENLNDKVVIEV
-4133 LDEEIPFEGQKGH
+4133 SDDEIPFEGQKGH

-4158 QVIPIGVLQRSVKL
+4158 NVIPIGVLQRSVKL

-4180 RQNIVRAIMNFSDE
+4180 RQNVVRAIMNFSDE

-4199 AKPTEYRCIMYAMCF
+4199 AKPTEYRCIMFSMCF

-4280 DRVLCMAYLQSFIVP
+4280 DRVLCMAYLQSYIIP
-4295 ECSDGLQL
+4295 ECCDGLQL
-4303 APGLTVPQPMS
+4303 APGVVVPGPMS
-4314 FQEYLANLMDAE
+4314 FQEYLAALTDAE

-4351 DVLFRTINEL
+4351 EVLFRTINEL
-4361 QPKKHSGGDSLSPQ
+4361 QPKKHAGGDSLSPQ
-4375 EIVQQK
+4375 EVVQQK
-4381 LDEIRERLPDQHNL
+4381 IDEIRERLPDQHNL
-4395 QDLSERLEDDRTPQQ
+4395 QDLAERLEEDRTPQQ

-4422 LIETLSSSLEELD
+4422 LIETLAVSLEELD
-4435 LGMKGALSMTSAMQ
+4435 LGLKGALSMTAAMQ

-4457 DKMPSKWARVS
+4457 DKMPSRWDRVS

-4480 NFLTRNEQL
+4480 NFMSRNEQL
-4489 LSWNMDLQT
+4489 VSWNIDLQT

-4530 QMALVVDILK
+4530 QMALVIDVLK
-4540 KSADQIDTPA
+4540 KSADQIDTAA
-4550 RDGCYITGLSMEGAR
+4550 RDGCYVTGLSMEGAR
-4565 WDSTVGCIEESRL
+4565 WDQVAGCIEDSRL

-4602 QYEAPVYKT
+4602 QYECPVYKT
-4611 QERGPGYVVGFFL
+4611 QERGPGFVVGFFL